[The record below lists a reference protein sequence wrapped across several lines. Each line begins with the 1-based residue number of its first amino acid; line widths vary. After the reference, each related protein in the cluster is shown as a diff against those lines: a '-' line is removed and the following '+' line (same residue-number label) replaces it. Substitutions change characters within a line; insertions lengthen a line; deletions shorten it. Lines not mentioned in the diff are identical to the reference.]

1 MTADPDPHPHLT
13 LFFAIWAAVG
23 PMVGIGLGYLLT
35 TRQQRKQ
42 WLIDKRREEYQEL
55 LSALTGSY
63 MTLMHISEQVEKKQK
78 VQEEISLLGEKA
90 KIEAYR
96 VLRDRIIIADEIMA
110 AETLVEW
117 DTAVTNYLK
126 TLDTFK
132 FADRFSQINV
142 TLVHMAR
149 KTPKKPSLLIR
160 WRLWRAQKKM
170 WKEAKEFSDTI

>member
-13 LFFAIWAAVG
+13 LFFAVWAAVG

-42 WLIDKRREEYQEL
+42 WLQDKRREEYREL
-55 LSALTGSY
+55 LGALTASY
-63 MTLMHISEQVEKKQK
+63 MTLMHISEQVEKGQK
-78 VQEEISLLGEKA
+78 IQEEISLLGEKA

-96 VLRDRIIIADEIMA
+96 ILRDRIIIADEIMA

-126 TLDTFK
+126 TLNTFK
-132 FADRFSQINV
+132 FANRFSQINV
-142 TLVHMAR
+142 SLVHMAR
-149 KTPKKPSLLIR
+149 KTPKRPSLIVCF
-160 WRLWRAQKKM
+160 RLWRERRVM
-170 WKEAKEFSDTI
+170 LKEAEEFRDTI

>member
-1 MTADPDPHPHLT
+1 VTADPDPHPHLT

-35 TRQQRKQ
+35 SQQQRKQ
-42 WLIDKRREEYQEL
+42 WLQDKRREEYREL
-55 LSALTGSY
+55 LSALTTSY
-63 MTLMHISEQVEKKQK
+63 MTLMHISEQVENGQK
-78 VQEEISLLGEKA
+78 IQAEISLLGEKA

-96 VLRDRIIIADEIMA
+96 VLRDRLIIAEEIMS

-126 TLDTFK
+126 TLDTVK
-132 FADRFSQINV
+132 FANRFSSINA

-149 KTPKKPSLLIR
+149 KMPRKPSPLVR
-160 WRLWRAQKKM
+160 YRLWRAQRKM
-170 WKEAKEFSDTI
+170 WKEAKEFSETL

>member
-23 PMVGIGLGYLLT
+23 PMVGLGLGYLLT

-42 WLIDKRREEYQEL
+42 WLIDKRREEYREL
-55 LSALTGSY
+55 LGALTGSY

-110 AETLVEW
+110 ADTLSAW
-117 DTAVTNYLK
+117 DTAVTNYLMN
-126 TLDTFK
+126 LDTFK
-132 FADRFSQINV
+132 FANRFSEINA

-149 KTPKKPSLLIR
+149 RTPKRPWFLAR
-160 WRLWRAQKKM
+160 WKASRAQKKM
-170 WKEAKEFSDTI
+170 WKEAKGFSETL

>member
-1 MTADPDPHPHLT
+1 VTADPDPHPHLT

-35 TRQQRKQ
+35 SRQQRKQ
-42 WLIDKRREEYQEL
+42 WFQDRRREEYREL
-55 LSALTGSY
+55 LSALTTSY
-63 MTLMHISEQVEKKQK
+63 MTLLHISEQVENEQK
-78 VQEEISLLGEKA
+78 IQAEISLLGEKA

-96 VLRDRIIIADEIMA
+96 VLRDRIIIAEEIMS

-126 TLDTFK
+126 TLDTVK
-132 FADRFSQINV
+132 FANRFSSINA

-149 KTPKKPSLLIR
+149 KTPRKPPPLVR
-160 WRLWRAQKKM
+160 YRFWRARRKM
-170 WKEAKEFSDTI
+170 WKEAKEFSETL